1 MPESIDPLIELA
13 LGVACSNSSLDLPIG
28 AVIVDQ
34 HGNIVSSARNQV
46 MDSGDETAHAELL
59 AIRQLPSSLGRNFA
73 NRLTLA
79 VTLEPCPMCA
89 WAIRLAGIGRVIFG
103 AYNSSY
109 GAAGS
114 TIDLLRDLRFGRPVE
129 VLGGILESECAKLLH
144 DSFIE
149 IRNNGKR

>member
-1 MPESIDPLIELA
+1 MPESIDSFVKLA
-13 LGVACSNSSLDLPIG
+13 LEVVGRRTYPDLPIG
-28 AVIVDQ
+28 AVIVDGL
-34 HGNIVSSARNQV
+34 GNVISSSRNQV
-46 MDSGDETAHAELL
+46 IDGGDATAHAELL
-59 AIRQLPSSLGRNFA
+59 AIRQLPQSLNRNSA
-73 NRLTLA
+73 SLLTLA

-149 IRNNGKR
+149 IRNNG